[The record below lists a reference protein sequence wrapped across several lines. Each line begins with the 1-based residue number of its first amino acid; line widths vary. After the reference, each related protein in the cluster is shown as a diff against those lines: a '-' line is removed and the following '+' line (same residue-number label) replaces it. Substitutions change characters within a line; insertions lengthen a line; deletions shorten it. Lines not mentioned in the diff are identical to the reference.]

1 MLNRITIKKRMY
13 IIVAMIFLLF
23 GLMMALTVRNSN
35 LTRDIS
41 LAKIGEII
49 FDHQKEKISSS
60 THAVSLTLGHGLENI
75 ENEEARIAFVRR
87 AIENIRFEAD
97 NSGYYF
103 VYRDTT
109 NIAHPVQKELQG
121 KDLGE
126 MKDTNN
132 NYLIRELRN
141 RAVKGGGFFQ
151 YPWPKPGSGET
162 PKLSYAEAIPGTAYW
177 IGTGV
182 YLDNIA
188 LYQSKTAA
196 VVNGEARSNTL
207 HMGMVAGTIF
217 ILIIAFCLLITSSI
231 SKTINSNIAVLKE
244 IAAGDFTLRINT
256 DSKDELALFGIS
268 FNHFME
274 TLNQIFANVIDR
286 AHTVNASSSNLS
298 GLSDLMTTEAASAAI
313 QSKSVTESARTMGVN
328 MGSVSAAME
337 QASMNVSQIASA
349 AEEMTATINEIASHT
364 EKTSAITRQASADA
378 SDTALKMNELGV
390 SARNIGEITETIRDI
405 SDQTHLLA
413 LNATIEAARAGE
425 SGKGFAVV
433 AAEVKNLAKQTS
445 GAVLEIQKKIEE
457 IQFNAEK
464 SRTRV
469 MDIVK
474 IIFEADSSVC
484 SMASAIEEQSAAT
497 KEIAEN
503 ISQVSAGF
511 AEINQNVLLAEA
523 SADKIAGEIAVV
535 SQSSIQITENSV
547 KVSENAEGLNNL
559 SLLLSREMGNFKIN
573 DNRFHAGPISRKE
586 IQGMESEQ
594 RKVPQKTRP
603 GNCQDSIATIT
614 AYPNGGEEIYLP
626 RSAA

>member
-1 MLNRITIKKRMY
+1 MLSRLTIKKRMY
-13 IIVAMIFLLF
+13 LIVAMIFLLF
-23 GLMMALTVRNSN
+23 GLMMALTVKNSN
-35 LTRDIS
+35 LARDIS
-41 LAKIGEII
+41 LTKMGEVI
-49 FDHQKEKISSS
+49 FDHQKEKIAVS

-75 ENEEARIAFVRR
+75 ENEEARIAFIR
-87 AIENIRFEAD
+87 AAIKDIRFEED

-103 VYRDTT
+103 VYKGTT
-109 NIAHPVQKELQG
+109 NVAHPVQKELQG
-121 KDLGE
+121 KDLDNV
-126 MKDTNN
+126 KDMNN
-132 NYLIRELRN
+132 NYLIRELRDK
-141 RAVKGGGFFQ
+141 AVKGGGFFQ
-151 YPWPKPGSGET
+151 YTWPKPGSGET
-162 PKLSYAEAIPGTAYW
+162 PKLSYAESIPGTAYW

-182 YLDNIA
+182 YLDNIDHY
-188 LYQSKTAA
+188 LSKTTGL
-196 VVNGEARSNTL
+196 VNMETQSNTL
-207 HMGMVAGTIF
+207 YMGLVAGTIF

-244 IAAGDFTLRINT
+244 ITAGNFTLRLNT
-256 DSKDELALFGIS
+256 DSGDELALFGIS
-268 FNHFME
+268 FNQFME
-274 TLNQIFANVIDR
+274 TLNHIFANLIDR
-286 AHTVNASSSNLS
+286 ADTVNASSSNLS
-298 GLSDLMTTEAASAAI
+298 GLSDLMTTEAASASI
-313 QSKSVTESARTMGVN
+313 QSRSVTESARAMGVN

-337 QASMNVSQIASA
+337 QASINVSQIASA

-364 EKTSAITRQASADA
+364 EKTSAITRQASSDA

-535 SQSSIQITENSV
+535 SQSSRQITENSV
-547 KVSENAEGLNNL
+547 KVSENAGGLKNL
-559 SLLLSREMGNFKIN
+559 SLMLSREMEKFKIN

-586 IQGMESEQ
+586 IQGVESEQ
-594 RKVPQKTRP
+594 RKVPQKP
-603 GNCQDSIATIT
+603 STIST
-614 AYPNGGEEIYLP
+614 GKPDLTPQGIFLQP
-626 RSAA
+626 FPHFFHSS